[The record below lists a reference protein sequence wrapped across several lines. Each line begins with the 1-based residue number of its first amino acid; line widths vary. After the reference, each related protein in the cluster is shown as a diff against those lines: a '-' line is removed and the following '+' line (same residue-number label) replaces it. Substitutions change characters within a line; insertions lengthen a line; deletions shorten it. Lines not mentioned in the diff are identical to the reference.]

1 MIRIRERSALAT
13 AARRRVLLGIERVAE
28 LVSRV
33 SWRVLDW
40 TDEAIYQIDR
50 RR

>member
-1 MIRIRERSALAT
+1 MIRIAERSRIAT
-13 AARRRVLLGIERVAE
+13 AVRRRVLLEIERVAE

-40 TDEAIYQIDR
+40 TDDELWGQR
-50 RR
+50 

>member
-13 AARRRVLLGIERVAE
+13 AVRRRVLLGIERVAE

-40 TDEAIYQIDR
+40 TDDELWGQR
-50 RR
+50 